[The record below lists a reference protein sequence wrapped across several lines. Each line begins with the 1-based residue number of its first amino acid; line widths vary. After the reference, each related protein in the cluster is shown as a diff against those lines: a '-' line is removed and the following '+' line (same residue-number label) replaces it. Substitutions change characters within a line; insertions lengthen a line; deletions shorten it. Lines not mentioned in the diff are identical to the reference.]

1 MGFELV
7 LLLLIIFS
15 AEYFHVIHLVAV
27 VVVVAVAVGFFD
39 RFISLIW
46 VQSRQDRFL
55 LIQPHGIGQMI
66 SFVDI
71 DFHLFDISPK
81 MRAEMRR

>member
-15 AEYFHVIHLVAV
+15 AEYFHVIHLVA

>member
-15 AEYFHVIHLVAV
+15 AEYFHVIHWVA